1 MDTCIYCNPASTRGY
16 DPELFCEAHVHHAD
30 GMGNIYR
37 SATVN
42 RKIGDAFTAWR
53 TGRDLD
59 AAELLRWAAVRSATP
74 ARNDIAR
81 IATLLATDVTEPGS
95 ELGYL
100 AVAKL
105 SRQ

>member
-16 DPELFCEAHVHHAD
+16 DPELFCERHIQHAT

-59 AAELLRWAAVRSATP
+59 AAELLRFAAVHSRTP
-74 ARNDIAR
+74 GRRNIAR
-81 IATLLATDVTEPGS
+81 IATLLASDVTEPGS

-100 AVAKL
+100 AVERL
-105 SRQ
+105 CRQ